1 MTSESLYESFLDF
14 LVLVKREQEL
24 MRVSTLVFW
33 VKREQD
39 LHESG

>member
-1 MTSESLYESFLDF
+1 MHESFLDF
-14 LVLVKREQEL
+14 PVLVKREQEL